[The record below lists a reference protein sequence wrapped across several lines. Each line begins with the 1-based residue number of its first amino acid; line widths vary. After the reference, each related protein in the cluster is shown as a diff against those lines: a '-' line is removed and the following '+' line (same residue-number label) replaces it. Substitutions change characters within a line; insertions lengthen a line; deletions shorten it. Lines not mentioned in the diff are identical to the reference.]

1 MLKTMWN
8 MPAQLLR
15 RNADDT
21 DGDDEPLAAGSL
33 TEMVE
38 AFGERDEAGTGS
50 LIIKCA
56 GRDRAISA
64 QEIRDLRSTSVRRA
78 AV

>member
-1 MLKTMWN
+1 VLKTMWN

-15 RNADDT
+15 RSADDI

-33 TEMVE
+33 TEMVD
-38 AFGERDEAGTGS
+38 AFGERDEVGTAD

-56 GRDRAISA
+56 GRDRPISA
-64 QEIRDLRSTSVRRA
+64 EEIRDLRSTSVSRGTA
-78 AV
+78 